1 LTESIVPPRI
11 GGAVKDVMIQ
21 DPGPFTCGGHRDC
34 ELPRCLFEQLRTQG
48 SPMRASVCVS
58 LAAEGCDQTAKAEAP
73 ILHAFKSQ
81 SQSQTLSRPNRL
93 SLIHPI
99 QRFARTHLITT
110 ISVMHT
116 AKCCTCDHH
125 NQCHAHCTAFSSPP
139 SVAAASQPA
148 IRSPATPTLPVV
160 CAWDTLCPCSASL
173 HCGLEHRLEDT
184 CITLL
189 L

>member
-1 LTESIVPPRI
+1 VLLC
-11 GGAVKDVMIQ
+11 A
-21 DPGPFTCGGHRDC
+21 FLL
-34 ELPRCLFEQLRTQG
+34 LPRGATRQQKQRHPYYTPLNLK
-48 SPMRASVCVS
+48 
-58 LAAEGCDQTAKAEAP
+58 AK
-73 ILHAFKSQ
+73 
-81 SQSQTLSRPNRL
+81 SQTLSLPNRL

-139 SVAAASQPA
+139 SVAAASQPS